1 MLPCR
6 LSNTQPAIY
15 VGDFNSHHATWGYER
30 ADRNGDWLMEWPSQ
44 QNLSL
49 VIDLKQKRSF
59 HSARWDRE
67 YSPDLCWVTSHNGQ
81 PLQTSVHVL
90 DDFPHIQHRPIVTYV
105 GLRIPLIR
113 SLQKPRWNFR
123 KANWAKFSQQLELSI
138 ICIPNKGISVTEA
151 YLRLSKAILISAKT
165 NIPRGVRPSYIPCM
179 DTECQQLLE

>member
-1 MLPCR
+1 M
-6 LSNTQPAIY
+6 
-15 VGDFNSHHATWGYER
+15 GDFNSHRATWGYER
-30 ADRNGDWLMEWPSQ
+30 ADSNGDWLMEWSSQ
-44 QNLSL
+44 LNLSL
-49 VIDLKQKRSF
+49 VVDLKQKRSF

-90 DDFPHIQHRPIVTYV
+90 DDFPHSQHRPIVTHV

-123 KANWAKFSQQLELSI
+123 KANWAKFSQQLEQNI

-165 NIPRGVRPSYIPCM
+165 NIPRGVWPSYIPCM
-179 DTECQQLLE
+179 DTECQQLLEQ